1 MYMNKG
7 QLLRNNQTRHDQNFS
22 PKVRIK
28 GEHSR
33 YDNIFIPSYN
43 KSDLMNSIMLLT
55 TSEDVHETK
64 STASWINQ
72 TCHSQIL
79 EPKICNRGEHSIFD
93 HRFIFMIQRNGNSS
107 DLMTSIMLLITPEG
121 CNETNKGHNIV
132 HYSNTPLPNL
142 LPKDLQ

>member
-43 KSDLMNSIMLLT
+43 KSDLMNSIMLLIT
-55 TSEDVHETK
+55 PEDVHETK

-72 TCHSQIL
+72 NMPQ
-79 EPKICNRGEHSIFD
+79 
-93 HRFIFMIQRNGNSS
+93 Q
-107 DLMTSIMLLITPEG
+107 
-121 CNETNKGHNIV
+121 
-132 HYSNTPLPNL
+132 NL
-142 LPKDLQ
+142 GAKDLQ